1 MHSSTTV
8 GIAEQS
14 KLANYDKSA
23 VLTHRCDALW
33 SDSKEFVG
41 GEVDGGGGD
50 ICTHSQIFVDHNC

>member
-1 MHSSTTV
+1 MVICEPCTTV
-8 GIAEQS
+8 GIAAQS

-41 GEVDGGGGD
+41 GEVDGGITGASRWLL
-50 ICTHSQIFVDHNC
+50 T